1 MGKIFKNKFVII
13 LILVVLFFFFGSI
26 TNTLVLNNRGI
37 VVGMGLDVDNEGRVV
52 LNCQILV
59 AGEVGAEG
67 EENDNYAILSASG
80 DTFGEAV
87 QNMMVDS
94 AEFMSFAHCNSIIV
108 GKTMAES
115 GKLYTILDEL
125 LKNSKITENT
135 NLVYYEGE
143 SSEMLKQKV
152 GINLMASFAI
162 QRMIALS
169 KGYVDVAKCTIKDYL
184 TGVNAVG
191 GCVVMPEVVV
201 SEKIDEAI
209 GSDQGKGRVILSL
222 KGGACVTDSAVSGRL
237 SQQEVGFYNM
247 VKKDFKLGIFSM
259 ATRDG
264 SVSVEFRD
272 KSRKFEY
279 EVDSLTTTCK
289 VDARI
294 VESLLIND
302 TQGRDEDE
310 KDVLEENFENGVKD
324 GITSLYERF
333 RDIGID
339 VYGVYGG
346 YKKKVGKDFTKT
358 HSKFNEKFILK
369 VEVNADLAP

>member
-1 MGKIFKNKFVII
+1 MSKIFKNKFVII
-13 LILVVLFFFFGSI
+13 LILVVLFLFFGSI

-37 VVGMGLDVDNEGRVV
+37 VVGMGLDVDSDGRVV

-67 EENDNYAILSASG
+67 EENDNYAILSSTG
-80 DTFGEAV
+80 ETFGEAV

-108 GKTMAES
+108 GKNMAKS
-115 GKLYTILDEL
+115 GKLFTILDEL

-135 NLVYYEGE
+135 NLVYYDGE
-143 SSEMLKQKV
+143 PSEMLKQKV

-169 KGYVDVAKCTIKDYL
+169 KAYVDVAKCTIKDYL
-184 TGVNAVG
+184 TGVVAVG
-191 GCVVMPEVVV
+191 GCVIMPEVVV

-209 GSDQGKGRVILSL
+209 GSEQGKGRVILSL
-222 KGGACVTDSAVSGRL
+222 KGGACITNSTNCGRL
-237 SQQEVGFYNM
+237 SDKEVGFYNI

-259 ATRDG
+259 ETGDG

-272 KSRKFEY
+272 KSQNFEY
-279 EVDSLTTTCK
+279 DLDSLTTTCK
-289 VDARI
+289 IDARI
-294 VESLLIND
+294 VESLFIND
-302 TQGRDEDE
+302 TNGRDEAQ
-310 KDVLEENFENGVKD
+310 KSQLEQNFKNGIEN

-333 RDIGID
+333 QDIGID

-346 YKKKVGKDFTKT
+346 YKKKVGKSFTKA
-358 HSKFNEKFILK
+358 HPEFNEKFGLR
-369 VEVNADLAP
+369 VEVSANLDP